1 MKDFIDGIIKLFKA
15 IYMLLKIVVALL
27 LDLVDLLITPIIL
40 LGKFTLKIPVVGPY
54 IAKLFGV
61 EKTTMKERIKV
72 GVPFIMGVI
81 LLVYGVIVFK
91 AYHINA
97 KNGEEYSKRVLSQAG
112 YTSEAI
118 PYKRGDIYDV
128 NGNLLATTNRV
139 YTLILEPA
147 NIIGK
152 NEDEYNNEKQPFQKR
167 YKYTSM
173 ALEQYF
179 GMSQEDIDAHLFA
192 FREPDSNKSGFYE
205 QVEKGLT
212 YDNIKEFKDM
222 MNSEFVDFDNDGV
235 NDFKYV
241 KGIRLDE
248 GYKRIYPNGSFAC
261 HIVGF
266 SGANSGIGG
275 IEATYNDYLNGV
287 DGRKYNYLGENNEL
301 TSVTENPVN
310 GYNIVSS
317 LDGNIQRMVE
327 ETVDEHLAEKS
338 ALRVSVVVMDPDT
351 CKILALYNNHNYDLN
366 NPNDLD
372 ATRYQYQQM
381 TDVQYGS
388 YKHLMSESN
397 KVMYPDAESFNNMSD
412 EDFEFYKSCMTEEE
426 QNYALNSVWKNFAV
440 SEVFEPGSTFKT
452 FVIAGALEEGVVT
465 PDSTFMCDGYEMV
478 SGFKIRC
485 HIYSSHGFGHGVETL
500 SQALENSCN
509 DALMEI
515 AKQEGRERFDKYQE
529 VFGFGQKTNIDLP
542 GEQSDASLAGLIY
555 HADTL
560 NITELATSS
569 FGQSVSVTEVQMATA
584 YCSVI
589 NGGYYYQPSV
599 VDRIVDEDG
608 NIIKTVD
615 PILVRK
621 TVSKETS
628 DEMKR
633 ELFNVVDKGTGYKA
647 QIEGYSIGGKTGTAE
662 KRPRGTGK
670 YVLSFVGFAPVDK
683 PEVLIYVVIDE
694 PEESKNSLE
703 GKFIFRD
710 IADKVLPY
718 LNVYKD
724 NDNAGIDIL
733 GTDDND
739 NIEPIYDGDTPDD
752 DIAGNPDEV
761 NQSIT
766 GDEDDN

>member
-1 MKDFIDGIIKLFKA
+1 MFK
-15 IYMLLKIVVALL
+15 LL
-27 LDLVDLLITPIIL
+27 LAILFDLVDLLLTPIIA
-40 LGKFTLKIPVVGPY
+40 LGKLILKIPVAGPY
-54 IAKLFGV
+54 LAKLFGV
-61 EKTTMKERIKV
+61 QKTSTKERILV
-72 GVPFIMGVI
+72 GVPFIMAV
-81 LLVYGVIVFK
+81 VFAVFGLIIAK
-91 AYHINA
+91 TYSINA
-97 KNGEEYSKRVLSQAG
+97 KNGEEYSKRVLAQAG
-112 YTSEAI
+112 YSSEAI
-118 PYKRGDIYDV
+118 PFKRGDIYDA
-128 NGNLLATTNRV
+128 NGNLLATTNRI

-152 NEDEYNNEKQPFQKR
+152 NEDEYNNEKQPFKKR
-167 YKYTSM
+167 YLYTSM
-173 ALEQYF
+173 VLKDYF
-179 GMSQEDIDAHLFA
+179 GMSQEDIDEHLYA
-192 FREPDSNKSGFYE
+192 FRNPDSGKSGFYE
-205 QVEKGLT
+205 QIEKGLT
-212 YDNIKEFKDM
+212 YDDIKEFREM
-222 MNSEFVDFDNDGV
+222 MNSKNIDLDGDGE
-235 NDFKYV
+235 NDFKYI

-248 GYKRIYPNGSFAC
+248 GYRRIYPNGSFAC

-275 IEATYNDYLNGV
+275 IEATYNDYLNGI

-301 TSVTENPVN
+301 TDVTENPVN

-327 ETVDEHLAEKS
+327 ETVEEHLAEKS
-338 ALRVSVVVMDPDT
+338 ALRVSVVVMDPNT
-351 CKILALYNNHNYDLN
+351 CKVLALYNNHSYDLN

-372 ATRYQYQQM
+372 STRYIYQQM

-388 YKHLMSESN
+388 YKNLMSESN
-397 KVMYPDAESFNNMSD
+397 KLMYPDAESFNNMSD
-412 EDFEFYKSCMTEEE
+412 EDFEFYKTCMTEEE
-426 QNYALNSVWKNFAV
+426 QNFVLNSVWKNFVV

-465 PDSTFMCDGYEMV
+465 PESTFMCDGFEMV
-478 SGFKIRC
+478 SGYKIRC
-485 HIYSSHGFGHGVETL
+485 HIYSSAGYGHGVETL

-509 DALMEI
+509 DALMDI
-515 AKQEGRERFDKYQE
+515 AKREGREKFDKYQE

-542 GEQSDASLAGLIY
+542 GEQSDASLSGLIY

-569 FGQSVSVTEVQMATA
+569 FGQSVSVTEMQMATA
-584 YCSVI
+584 YCSII

-615 PILVRK
+615 PVLVRK

-628 DEMKR
+628 EEMKR

-670 YVLSFVGFAPVDK
+670 YILSFVGFAPVDN
-683 PEVLIYVVIDE
+683 PAVLIYVVIDE
-694 PEESKNSLE
+694 PEESKHSLE
-703 GKFIFRD
+703 GKYIFRD

-718 LNVYKD
+718 MNVYKD

-739 NIEPIYDGDTPDD
+739 NIEPIYEGDTPDD

-761 NQSIT
+761 NQNVT
-766 GDEDDN
+766 GEEEDD